1 MTSLE
6 LRKELNLTVK
16 QFEKKLSL
24 LGIVSKENYS
34 DQEVILLKDFQNK
47 NLSKSELREI
57 PYTNKGWI
65 TLRNLYKDFGCSKN
79 TFLSYLKKLNIQI
92 YKPIHNLSFINT
104 EDFYKLKL
112 FFEENP
118 NTIERKTQ
126 LCKQTSLEKYGV
138 KNPAQTENSRKK
150 ISEKNKSNTE
160 SRLSKAKETNLKRY
174 GIENP
179 LLLWDSSLY
188 WENISKEKREEINKK
203 ISCSKLKKFE
213 NKDKYYLCHLEK
225 IFKKDRTG
233 IARNIEKLDIIKKE
247 GKYPYIDK
255 KDLYKL
261 SNYYSITEFAG
272 TSFLEKELIGFIKS
286 IYKGEVQTNNR
297 NIIFPK
303 ELDIYIPEKRIAI
316 EFNGLYWHDENHISN
331 NSHFEKTQSCNK
343 IGIDLIHIF
352 EDDWILKKEIV
363 KSVIASR
370 IGIYQQKFMAR
381 KLKIQY
387 LEKNKAKEFFD
398 KNHLQGFAKAD
409 YYVALVDQDGD
420 VKQCGAFNMK
430 GFHDGNVELTR
441 FASKLNNQIIG
452 GFGKIIA
459 DFIKLKNIN
468 SITSYV
474 NKSFFNGKGYLAV
487 GFEIAG
493 KIKPSY
499 SYIYKGKR
507 WHKSFFRK
515 NKIKKMYSEGKL
527 FYFNEKESEHTNM
540 KKNNIYRIYD
550 SGNLKVIFKK
560 QY

>member
-1 MTSLE
+1 MNGLE
-6 LRKELNLTVK
+6 LRKELNLTLK
-16 QFEKKLSL
+16 QFEQRLSL
-24 LGIVSKENYS
+24 LGIVSKEDYS
-34 DQEVILLKDFQNK
+34 NQEIKLLKDFQNR
-47 NLSKSELREI
+47 NLTKSELREI
-57 PYTNKGWI
+57 PYTSKGWI

-112 FFEENP
+112 FFVENP

-126 LCKQTSLEKYGV
+126 LCKQTSLERYGV
-138 KNPAQTENSRKK
+138 NNPAQIESSRKK
-150 ISEKNKSNTE
+150 ISEKNKNNAE
-160 SRLSKAKETNLKRY
+160 SRLSKAKETNLKKY

-188 WENISKEKREEINKK
+188 WKNISKENREEINKK
-203 ISCSKLKKFE
+203 IARSKLKKFE
-213 NKDKYYLCHLEK
+213 SNDKYYLCHLEK

-233 IARNIEKLDIIKKE
+233 ITRNIEKLEIIKKE
-247 GKYPYIDK
+247 GKYPYIEK

-261 SNYYSITEFAG
+261 SNYYTITELAG
-272 TSFLEKELIGFIKS
+272 TSFLEKELLNFIKS
-286 IYKGEVQTNNR
+286 IYHGEVQTNNR
-297 NIIFPK
+297 TIISPK
-303 ELDIYIPEKRIAI
+303 ELDIYIPEKRMAI

-331 NSHFEKTQSCNK
+331 NSHFEKTQSCDK

-352 EDDWILKKEIV
+352 EDDWLLKKEIV
-363 KSVIASR
+363 KSIIASR
-370 IGIYQQKFMAR
+370 LGIYQQKFMAR

-387 LEKNKAKEFFD
+387 LNKDKAKEFFD
-398 KNHLQGFAKAD
+398 KNHLQGFARAN
-409 YYVALVDQDGD
+409 YYIALVDQDQD
-420 VKQCGAFNMK
+420 IKQCGAFTMR
-430 GFHDGNVELTR
+430 GFHDGNIELTR
-441 FASKLNNQIIG
+441 FATKLNIQVVG

-459 DFIKLKNIN
+459 DFIKLKDVK
-468 SITSYV
+468 SITSYI

-487 GFEIAG
+487 GFKIVG

-527 FYFNEKESEHTNM
+527 FYFDEKDSEHTNM
-540 KKNNIYRIYD
+540 KKNGIYRIYD
-550 SGNLKVIFKK
+550 SGNIKVVLFKK
-560 QY
+560 

>member
-1 MTSLE
+1 MNGLE
-6 LRKELNLTVK
+6 LRKELNLTLK
-16 QFEKKLSL
+16 QFEQRLSL
-24 LGIVSKENYS
+24 LGIISKEEYS
-34 DQEVILLKDFQNK
+34 NQEIKLLKDFQNR
-47 NLSKSELREI
+47 NLTKSELREI

-65 TLRNLYKDFGCSKN
+65 TLRNLYKDFSCSKN

-126 LCKQTSLEKYGV
+126 LCRQTSLERYGV
-138 KNPAQTENSRKK
+138 NNPAQIESSRKK
-150 ISEKNKSNTE
+150 ISEKNKNNVE
-160 SRLSKAKETNLKRY
+160 SRLSKAKETNLKKY

-188 WENISKEKREEINKK
+188 WKNISKENREEINKK
-203 ISCSKLKKFE
+203 IARSKLKKFE
-213 NKDKYYLCHLEK
+213 SNDKYYLCHLEK

-233 IARNIEKLDIIKKE
+233 ITRNIEKLEIIKKE
-247 GKYPYIDK
+247 GKYPYIEK

-261 SNYYSITEFAG
+261 SNYYTITELAG
-272 TSFLEKELIGFIKS
+272 TSFLEKELLSFIES
-286 IYKGEVQTNNR
+286 IYHGEVQTNNR
-297 NIIFPK
+297 TIISPK
-303 ELDIYIPEKRIAI
+303 ELDIYIPEKRMAI

-331 NSHFEKTQSCNK
+331 NSHFEKTQSCDK

-352 EDDWILKKEIV
+352 EDDWLLKKEII
-363 KSVIASR
+363 KSIIASR
-370 IGIYQQKFMAR
+370 LGIYQQKFMAR

-387 LEKNKAKEFFD
+387 LDKNKAKEFFD

-409 YYVALVDQDGD
+409 YYIALVDQNQDI
-420 VKQCGAFNMK
+420 KQCGAFTMR
-430 GFHDGNVELTR
+430 GFHDGNIELTR
-441 FASKLNNQIIG
+441 FATKLNTQVVG

-459 DFIKLKNIN
+459 DFIKLKDVK
-468 SITSYV
+468 SITSYI

-487 GFEIAG
+487 GFKIVG

-527 FYFNEKESEHTNM
+527 FYFDEKDSEHTNM
-540 KKNNIYRIYD
+540 KKNGIYRIYD
-550 SGNLKVIFKK
+550 SGNLKVVLFKK
-560 QY
+560 

>member
-1 MTSLE
+1 MNGLE
-6 LRKELNLTVK
+6 LRKELNLTLK
-16 QFEKKLSL
+16 QFEQRLSL
-24 LGIVSKENYS
+24 LGIVSKEEYS
-34 DQEVILLKDFQNK
+34 NQEIKLLKDFQNR
-47 NLSKSELREI
+47 NLTKSELREI
-57 PYTNKGWI
+57 SYTSKGWI

-126 LCKQTSLEKYGV
+126 LCRQTSLERYGV
-138 KNPAQTENSRKK
+138 NNPAQIESSRKK
-150 ISEKNKSNTE
+150 ISEKNKNNVE
-160 SRLSKAKETNLKRY
+160 SRLSKAKETNLKKY

-188 WENISKEKREEINKK
+188 WKNISKENREEINKK
-203 ISCSKLKKFE
+203 IARSKLKKFE
-213 NKDKYYLCHLEK
+213 SNDKYYLCHLEK

-233 IARNIEKLDIIKKE
+233 ITRNIEKLEIIKKE
-247 GKYPYIDK
+247 GKYPYIEK

-261 SNYYSITEFAG
+261 SNYYTITELAG
-272 TSFLEKELIGFIKS
+272 TSFLEKELLSFIES
-286 IYKGEVQTNNR
+286 IYHGEVQTNNR
-297 NIIFPK
+297 TIISPK
-303 ELDIYIPEKRIAI
+303 ELDIYIPEKRMAI

-331 NSHFEKTQSCNK
+331 NSHFEKTQSCDK

-352 EDDWILKKEIV
+352 EDDWLLKKEIV
-363 KSVIASR
+363 KSIIASR
-370 IGIYQQKFMAR
+370 LGIYQQKFMAR

-387 LEKNKAKEFFD
+387 LDKNKAKEFFD

-409 YYVALVDQDGD
+409 YYIALVDQNQDT
-420 VKQCGAFNMK
+420 KQCGAFTMR
-430 GFHDGNVELTR
+430 GFHDGNIELTR
-441 FASKLNNQIIG
+441 FATKLNTQVVG

-459 DFIKLKNIN
+459 DFIKLKDVK
-468 SITSYV
+468 SITSYI

-487 GFEIAG
+487 GFKIVG

-527 FYFNEKESEHTNM
+527 FYFDEKDSEHTNM
-540 KKNNIYRIYD
+540 KKNGIYRIYD
-550 SGNLKVIFKK
+550 SGNLKVVLFKK
-560 QY
+560 

>member
-1 MTSLE
+1 MNGLE
-6 LRKELNLTVK
+6 LRKELNFTLK
-16 QFEKKLSL
+16 QFEQRLSL
-24 LGIVSKENYS
+24 LGIVSKEDYS
-34 DQEVILLKDFQNK
+34 NQEIKLLKDFQNR
-47 NLSKSELREI
+47 NLTKSELREI

-79 TFLSYLKKLNIQI
+79 TFLSYLKKLDIQI

-118 NTIERKTQ
+118 NNIERKTR
-126 LCKQTSLEKYGV
+126 LCRQTSLEKYGV
-138 KNPAQTENSRKK
+138 NNPAQIESSRKK
-150 ISEKNKSNTE
+150 ISEKNKNNVE
-160 SRLSKAKETNLKRY
+160 SRLSKAKETNLKKY

-188 WENISKEKREEINKK
+188 WKNMSKENREEINKK
-203 ISCSKLKKFE
+203 IARSKLKKFE
-213 NKDKYYLCHLEK
+213 SNDKYYLCHLEK

-233 IARNIEKLDIIKKE
+233 ITRNIEKLEIIKKE
-247 GKYPYIDK
+247 GKYPYIEK

-261 SNYYSITEFAG
+261 SNYYTITELAG
-272 TSFLEKELIGFIKS
+272 TSFLEKELLSFIES
-286 IYKGEVQTNNR
+286 IYHGEVQTNNR
-297 NIIFPK
+297 TIISPK
-303 ELDIYIPEKRIAI
+303 ELDIYIPEKRMAI

-331 NSHFEKTQSCNK
+331 NSHFEKTQSCDK

-352 EDDWILKKEIV
+352 EDDWLLKKEIV
-363 KSVIASR
+363 KSIIASR
-370 IGIYQQKFMAR
+370 LGIYQQKFMAR

-387 LEKNKAKEFFD
+387 LDKNKAKEFFD

-409 YYVALVDQDGD
+409 YYIALVDQNQDI
-420 VKQCGAFNMK
+420 KQCGAFTMR
-430 GFHDGNVELTR
+430 GFHDGNIELTR
-441 FASKLNNQIIG
+441 FATKLNIQVVG
-452 GFGKIIA
+452 GFGKIIT
-459 DFIKLKNIN
+459 DFIKLKDVK
-468 SITSYV
+468 SITSYI

-487 GFEIAG
+487 GFKIVG

-527 FYFNEKESEHTNM
+527 FYFDEKDSEHTNM
-540 KKNNIYRIYD
+540 RKNGIYRIYD
-550 SGNLKVIFKK
+550 SGNLKVVLFKK
-560 QY
+560 